1 MKKTLLLFAVLLAVA
16 VACTPKPEVQEPVVK
31 YHEGRET
38 IPAVSCRKEAPR
50 IVNIVNFVREIE
62 PRSTPRP
69 GWKTVLDDSDMAST
83 SPVILQKRQNKGI
96 FVRI

>member
-1 MKKTLLLFAVLLAVA
+1 MTSAKEICLALLL
-16 VACTPKPEVQEPVVK
+16 PVFL
-31 YHEGRET
+31 
-38 IPAVSCRKEAPR
+38 PAVSCRKEAPR

-62 PRSTPRP
+62 PRSTPGP

-83 SPVILQKRQNKGI
+83 RPVILQKRQNKGI